1 MRFAL
6 ALFAAL
12 ALMAP
17 AQAQKVYSQAEL
29 DALLAPVALQPD
41 GVVSQVLIAATY
53 PADVSA
59 AAAWSRANP
68 HLKGDEAVRAVEQEP
83 WDPAVKSLVAF
94 PELLQRMAESPSWLA
109 DLGQAFLTQEPQVM
123 DTVQGLRHRAQ
134 ANGQLTSS
142 GQTVVYQQGDAIVVQ
157 PRTEVVYVRYYDPYV
172 VYGPWWW
179 PYYAPVVWAPWRPY
193 PVVVAHGFFYTRPVW
208 HQHYVAVVHRPVY
221 AHNVHV
227 VPGRWQHQTQMRP
240 AHAWQ
245 PRQSPSTRPYNR
257 VPESQRKP
265 IVQQHYPNA
274 QQAMPAANGWSS
286 NGPKREPMRA
296 PQLQQQQQRQ
306 PQQPPRAQQQQQ
318 PRVQQQ
324 QQHPP
329 QRQAQ
334 APQRQSHPVPQREHR
349 AIEPRREAGNGGSRG
364 RESRGPEPRGQGNQR
379 GHRG

>member
-29 DALLAPVALQPD
+29 DALLAPIALQPD

-123 DTVQGLRHRAQ
+123 DSVQGLRHRAQ

-157 PRTEVVYVRYYDPYV
+157 PRTTPY
-172 VYGPWWW
+172 
-179 PYYAPVVWAPWRPY
+179 
-193 PVVVAHGFFYTRPVW
+193 
-208 HQHYVAVVHRPVY
+208 Q
-221 AHNVHV
+221 
-227 VPGRWQHQTQMRP
+227 
-240 AHAWQ
+240 
-245 PRQSPSTRPYNR
+245 R
-257 VPESQRKP
+257 VPESQRRP

-274 QQAMPAANGWSS
+274 HQPMPAANGWSP
-286 NGPKREPMRA
+286 NNAPKRDMVRLP
-296 PQLQQQQQRQ
+296 QQQ
-306 PQQPPRAQQQQQ
+306 PRTQQQQ
-318 PRVQQQ
+318 PRTQQ
-324 QQHPP
+324 QQHQP
-329 QRQAQ
+329 QRQVQ
-334 APQRQSHPVPQREHR
+334 APQRQSHPVQQREH
-349 AIEPRREAGNGGSRG
+349 RREAGNGGSRG

>member
-1 MRFAL
+1 
-6 ALFAAL
+6 
-12 ALMAP
+12 MAP

-29 DALLAPVALQPD
+29 DALLAPIALQPD

-193 PVVVAHGFFYTRPVW
+193 PVVVARGFFYTAPVW
-208 HQHYVAVVHRPVY
+208 RHHHVAVVHRPIHTQ
-221 AHNVHV
+221 ATHV
-227 VPGRWQHQTQMRP
+227 VPGRWQHQ
-240 AHAWQ
+240 
-245 PRQSPSTRPYNR
+245 PRTTPYQR
-257 VPESQRKP
+257 VPESQRRP

-274 QQAMPAANGWSS
+274 HQPMPAANGWSP
-286 NGPKREPMRA
+286 NNAPKRDMVRLP
-296 PQLQQQQQRQ
+296 
-306 PQQPPRAQQQQQ
+306 QQQQ
-318 PRVQQQ
+318 PRTQHQPPRTQQ
-324 QQHPP
+324 QQHQP
-329 QRQAQ
+329 QRQVQ
-334 APQRQSHPVPQREHR
+334 APQRQSHPVQQREH
-349 AIEPRREAGNGGSRG
+349 RREAGNGGSRG